1 MPLNRRVIMASLTAR
16 PHLHTTCLI
25 VYDWTPRS
33 WPGGPPSTPLWRT
46 RWWLQLLKSFP
57 PRMSV
62 PNFSERS
69 WPSSKRLRFLRCLRV
84 LQRRPTCSCYA
95 VMPFSG
101 TSISSPQFSLQCV
114 QRRLKVTMW
123 LVLNQRYFKR
133 GSGPSDKLIVW
144 QAHQWLSPDRKKSR
158 PARRRHP
165 RRRLLGLLCL
175 TGWALLHPQRR
186 GLSHRSRP
194 FQLAPEGP
202 VHDPSKEARSLAS
215 LLLLP
220 QPRNVDGSQVGARL
234 ANFAPHWRSL
244 LGNCRATGIIED
256 GVGIAFQQRPQLTHQ
271 SISFRTRNSRQD
283 LQQAVDALL
292 MKGAIERVTNVRS
305 LGFYSRLFLVPK
317 KTGDLRP
324 VIDLSTLNRHM
335 VVPHFKMETQVS
347 VRSAIRSQEWAVSI
361 DIRDAYLHVPMHQA
375 VRKYLRFVVNKKVYQ
390 FTCLPFGLATS
401 PREFTKLLR
410 PVVSLWRQQG
420 VKLHVYLDDCLIKAD
435 TPEEAQLHSQTTIKV
450 LQFLG
455 WIINFEKCDLTPSQ
469 DFQFIGMQFN
479 IRRFT
484 VAPLPKMLVK
494 VQSVHQH
501 WMANPNITARDLHRL
516 IGMLVFMALLV
527 RRGRLRL
534 RPVQWWAATAWCQRT
549 GNWSDR
555 IQVPQWVLSEVAWWS
570 SPAVLQGLPLA
581 ARETEVTLF
590 TDASSSGWGAQLGS
604 HSTQGQWSASQ
615 RLCHINVLEM
625 QAVIYAV
632 RDFLPH
638 LRYRVVRLMC
648 DNAVTVAYIKNEG
661 GTRSHTLMQMTIR
674 LLKWCDSKAIT
685 LVPVHLPGVRN
696 IQADSLSRV
705 GQTLTTEWTM
715 AMESLRPVFP
725 KWGEPQ
731 IDMFATFVNRR
742 LVKFVSP
749 YPDPRAEWT
758 DAMSMPWDK
767 ERGLLYVFPPFKM
780 VPQVLQKIAQSPGLQ
795 VILIAILQP
804 AASWFPEL
812 MDLAQE
818 DPVALFVEG
827 QDLLTQDVCM
837 GVGRD
842 RDSSLPAV
850 KSSRVETLRA
860 ILRAKGHSRE
870 AANMMS
876 RCLRESSQQVYESH
890 WSRFVAFC
898 RTKRW
903 QLFRVRSHHFS
914 TYMMHLFRDG
924 LLPSTIISH
933 RTSVASVLRH
943 WVYDPAA
950 DPHIKLLVR
959 AFRLQR
965 PVQRRI
971 MPKWDLHLVLLSL
984 MRPPFTSQ
992 SEDDGESSDDVIP
1005 LKWRTLKCLFL
1016 LALASARRRSYL
1028 HALSIAPGRCVFT
1041 RGNTHRQLVVS
1052 LLPEP
1057 GFLAKNQL
1065 PTQAPE
1071 WITVPGIAHLNP
1083 TEPERMLC
1091 PVRQLKLYIRDSE
1104 RIRGGRQRM
1113 FIHWNRSIGDIMRS
1127 HISRWIVETVKEAYT
1142 QADRQYD
1149 RVTAHEVRALSASW
1163 AYNCQVALP
1172 DILSAAFW
1180 RSSGVFQNSY
1190 LRDMAC
1196 IAEGMSTLGP
1206 VVVAQHVVDPGHL
1219 HPPP

>member
-1 MPLNRRVIMASLTAR
+1 MASSTAR
-16 PHLHTTCLI
+16 HQLHTTCLI
-25 VYDWTPRS
+25 VCAWTQRS
-33 WPGGPPSTPLWRT
+33 WPGGPPFTHLWRT
-46 RWWLQLLKSFP
+46 RWWLQSLKSFP

-69 WPSSKRLRFLRCLRV
+69 WPSYKRLRFLRCLRG
-84 LQRRPTCSCYA
+84 LRRRPTCSCCA
-95 VMPFSG
+95 VTPFSG
-101 TSISSPQFSLQCV
+101 TSISSPQFSPLCV
-114 QRRLKVTMW
+114 QRRLKVIMW

-158 PARRRHP
+158 PARSRHP

-175 TGWALLHPQRR
+175 TGWALLLPQRR
-186 GLSHRSRP
+186 GRSHRSRP

-202 VHDPSKEARSLAS
+202 VHGLSKEARSLAS
-215 LLLLP
+215 LLMLP
-220 QPRNVDGSQVGARL
+220 QPRNVDGFQVGARL
-234 ANFAPHWRSL
+234 ADFAPHWRSL
-244 LGNCRATGIIED
+244 LGNCWATGIVED

-335 VVPHFKMETQVS
+335 VVPHFKMETQGS

-410 PVVSLWRQQG
+410 PVVSLLRQQG
-420 VKLHVYLDDCLIKAD
+420 VKLHVYLDDWLIRAD
-435 TPEEAQLHSQTTIKV
+435 TPEEAQLHSQTIIKV

-455 WIINFEKCDLTPSQ
+455 WIINFEKSDLTPSQ

-479 IRRFT
+479 TRRFT
-484 VAPLPKMLVK
+484 VAPLPKMRIK
-494 VQSVHQH
+494 VQSVLQH

-516 IGMLVFMALLV
+516 LGMLVFMASLV

-632 RDFLPH
+632 RDFLPL
-638 LRYRVVRLMC
+638 LRYHVVRLMC
-648 DNAVTVAYIKNEG
+648 DNAVTVAYIKKEG
-661 GTRSHTLMQMTIR
+661 GTRSHTLMQMTIP

-715 AMESLRPVFP
+715 AMESLRPVFA

-731 IDMFATFVNRR
+731 IDMFATFANRR

-780 VPQVLQKIAQSPGLQ
+780 VPQVLQKIAQSPELQ
-795 VILIAILQP
+795 VILIALLQP

-812 MDLAQE
+812 MNLTQE
-818 DPVALFVEG
+818 DPVPLFVEG

-837 GVGRD
+837 GGGVTETRHFRPSNLHAWKLSGPFWEPRVIPGKLPTWCQDAYENLHNKCMNLIGQDSWRSVGRKNGKFFK
-842 RDSSLPAV
+842 LEV
-850 KSSRVETLRA
+850 
-860 ILRAKGHSRE
+860 
-870 AANMMS
+870 
-876 RCLRESSQQVYESH
+876 
-890 WSRFVAFC
+890 
-898 RTKRW
+898 
-903 QLFRVRSHHFS
+903 
-914 TYMMHLFRDG
+914 
-924 LLPSTIISH
+924 IISVPIWC
-933 RTSVASVLRH
+933 TSSGTIYYPRRLF
-943 WVYDPAA
+943 
-950 DPHIKLLVR
+950 HIARLWLLCY
-959 AFRLQR
+959 
-965 PVQRRI
+965 
-971 MPKWDLHLVLLSL
+971 
-984 MRPPFTSQ
+984 
-992 SEDDGESSDDVIP
+992 VIGC
-1005 LKWRTLKCLFL
+1005 T
-1016 LALASARRRSYL
+1016 
-1028 HALSIAPGRCVFT
+1028 I
-1041 RGNTHRQLVVS
+1041 RQ
-1052 LLPEP
+1052 
-1057 GFLAKNQL
+1057 
-1065 PTQAPE
+1065 PTQTSSYWSGLSGWNVRCNAESCPS
-1071 WITVPGIAHLNP
+1071 GI
-1083 TEPERMLC
+1083 
-1091 PVRQLKLYIRDSE
+1091 
-1104 RIRGGRQRM
+1104 
-1113 FIHWNRSIGDIMRS
+1113 FIWFYYH
-1127 HISRWIVETVKEAYT
+1127 
-1142 QADRQYD
+1142 
-1149 RVTAHEVRALSASW
+1149 
-1163 AYNCQVALP
+1163 
-1172 DILSAAFW
+1172 
-1180 RSSGVFQNSY
+1180 
-1190 LRDMAC
+1190 
-1196 IAEGMSTLGP
+1196 
-1206 VVVAQHVVDPGHL
+1206 
-1219 HPPP
+1219 

>member
-1 MPLNRRVIMASLTAR
+1 MASSTAR
-16 PHLHTTCLI
+16 HQLHTTCLI
-25 VYDWTPRS
+25 VCAWTQRS
-33 WPGGPPSTPLWRT
+33 WPGGPPFTHLWRT
-46 RWWLQLLKSFP
+46 RWWLQSLKSFP

-69 WPSSKRLRFLRCLRV
+69 WPSYKRLRFLRCLRG
-84 LQRRPTCSCYA
+84 LRRRPTCSCCA
-95 VMPFSG
+95 VTPFSG
-101 TSISSPQFSLQCV
+101 TSISSPQFSPPCV
-114 QRRLKVTMW
+114 QRRLKVIMW

-158 PARRRHP
+158 PARSRHP

-175 TGWALLHPQRR
+175 TGWALLLPQRR
-186 GLSHRSRP
+186 GRSHRSRP

-202 VHDPSKEARSLAS
+202 VHGLSKEARSLAS
-215 LLLLP
+215 LLMLP
-220 QPRNVDGSQVGARL
+220 QPRNVDGFQVGARL
-234 ANFAPHWRSL
+234 ADFAPHWRSL
-244 LGNCRATGIIED
+244 LGNCRATGIVED

-335 VVPHFKMETQVS
+335 VVPHFKMETQGS

-410 PVVSLWRQQG
+410 PVVSLLRQQG
-420 VKLHVYLDDCLIKAD
+420 VKLHVYLDDWLIRAD
-435 TPEEAQLHSQTTIKV
+435 TPEEAQLHSQTIIKV

-455 WIINFEKCDLTPSQ
+455 WIINFEKSDLTPSQ

-479 IRRFT
+479 TRRFT
-484 VAPLPKMLVK
+484 VAPLPKMRIK
-494 VQSVHQH
+494 VQSVLQH

-516 IGMLVFMALLV
+516 LGMLVFMASLV

-632 RDFLPH
+632 RDFLPL
-638 LRYRVVRLMC
+638 LRYHVVRLMC

-715 AMESLRPVFP
+715 AMESLRPVFA

-731 IDMFATFVNRR
+731 IDMFATFANRR

-780 VPQVLQKIAQSPGLQ
+780 VPQVLQKIAQSPELQ
-795 VILIAILQP
+795 VILIALLQP
-804 AASWFPEL
+804 AVSWFPEL
-812 MDLAQE
+812 MNLTQE
-818 DPVALFVEG
+818 DPVPLFVEG

-837 GVGRD
+837 GGGVTETRHFRPSNLHAWKLSGPFWEPRVIPGKLPTWCQDAYENLHNKCMNLIGQDSWRSVGRKNGKFFK
-842 RDSSLPAV
+842 LEV
-850 KSSRVETLRA
+850 
-860 ILRAKGHSRE
+860 
-870 AANMMS
+870 
-876 RCLRESSQQVYESH
+876 
-890 WSRFVAFC
+890 
-898 RTKRW
+898 
-903 QLFRVRSHHFS
+903 
-914 TYMMHLFRDG
+914 
-924 LLPSTIISH
+924 IISVPIWC
-933 RTSVASVLRH
+933 TSSGTIYYPRRLF
-943 WVYDPAA
+943 
-950 DPHIKLLVR
+950 HIARLWLLCY
-959 AFRLQR
+959 
-965 PVQRRI
+965 
-971 MPKWDLHLVLLSL
+971 
-984 MRPPFTSQ
+984 
-992 SEDDGESSDDVIP
+992 VIGY
-1005 LKWRTLKCLFL
+1005 T
-1016 LALASARRRSYL
+1016 
-1028 HALSIAPGRCVFT
+1028 I
-1041 RGNTHRQLVVS
+1041 RQ
-1052 LLPEP
+1052 
-1057 GFLAKNQL
+1057 
-1065 PTQAPE
+1065 PTQTSSYWSGLSGWNVRCNAESCPS
-1071 WITVPGIAHLNP
+1071 GI
-1083 TEPERMLC
+1083 
-1091 PVRQLKLYIRDSE
+1091 
-1104 RIRGGRQRM
+1104 
-1113 FIHWNRSIGDIMRS
+1113 FIWFYYH
-1127 HISRWIVETVKEAYT
+1127 
-1142 QADRQYD
+1142 
-1149 RVTAHEVRALSASW
+1149 
-1163 AYNCQVALP
+1163 
-1172 DILSAAFW
+1172 
-1180 RSSGVFQNSY
+1180 
-1190 LRDMAC
+1190 
-1196 IAEGMSTLGP
+1196 
-1206 VVVAQHVVDPGHL
+1206 
-1219 HPPP
+1219 

>member
-1 MPLNRRVIMASLTAR
+1 MASSTAR
-16 PHLHTTCLI
+16 PQLHTTCLI
-25 VYDWTPRS
+25 VCVWTPRS
-33 WPGGPPSTPLWRT
+33 WPGGPPFTHLWRT

-69 WPSSKRLRFLRCLRV
+69 WPSYKRLRFLRCLRG
-84 LQRRPTCSCYA
+84 LRRRPTCSCCA
-95 VMPFSG
+95 VTPFSG
-101 TSISSPQFSLQCV
+101 TSISSPQFSLPCV
-114 QRRLKVTMW
+114 QRRLKVIMW

-175 TGWALLHPQRR
+175 RGWALLLPQCR
-186 GLSHRSRP
+186 GRSHRSRP

-215 LLLLP
+215 LLMLP
-220 QPRNVDGSQVGARL
+220 QPRNVDGFQVGARL
-234 ANFAPHWRSL
+234 ADFAPHWRSL
-244 LGNCRATGIIED
+244 LGNCRATGIVED

-305 LGFYSRLFLVPK
+305 LGFFSRLFLVPK

-335 VVPHFKMETQVS
+335 VVPHFKMETQGS

-375 VRKYLRFVVNKKVYQ
+375 VHKYLRFVVNKKVYQ

-410 PVVSLWRQQG
+410 PVVSLLRQQG
-420 VKLHVYLDDCLIKAD
+420 VKLHVYLDDWLIRAD
-435 TPEEAQLHSQTTIKV
+435 TPEEAQLHSQTIIKV

-455 WIINFEKCDLTPSQ
+455 WIINFEKSDLTPSQ

-479 IRRFT
+479 TRRFT
-484 VAPLPKMLVK
+484 VAPLPKMRIK
-494 VQSVHQH
+494 VQSVLQH

-516 IGMLVFMALLV
+516 LGMLVFMASLV

-570 SPAVLQGLPLA
+570 SPAVLQHLPLA

-632 RDFLPH
+632 KDFLPL

-674 LLKWCDSKAIT
+674 LLKWCDSKAIM

-715 AMESLRPVFP
+715 AMESLRPVFA

-731 IDMFATFVNRR
+731 IDMFATFANRR

-758 DAMSMPWDK
+758 DANAHALGQGEGPLVCLPAIQDGSASSAEDRSITRARFLSHILSQVSWQVTWP
-767 ERGLLYVFPPFKM
+767 RLR
-780 VPQVLQKIAQSPGLQ
+780 PQVTCGAFCLQFLKWLHKSLGPKSLGLFWNAPYCFPSDALFTSPGIS
-795 VILIAILQP
+795 VNTIVT
-804 AASWFPEL
+804 S
-812 MDLAQE
+812 
-818 DPVALFVEG
+818 
-827 QDLLTQDVCM
+827 
-837 GVGRD
+837 R
-842 RDSSLPAV
+842 V
-850 KSSRVETLRA
+850 KSIVTSLN
-860 ILRAKGHSRE
+860 
-870 AANMMS
+870 AA
-876 RCLRESSQQVYESH
+876 
-890 WSRFVAFC
+890 
-898 RTKRW
+898 
-903 QLFRVRSHHFS
+903 
-914 TYMMHLFRDG
+914 
-924 LLPSTIISH
+924 
-933 RTSVASVLRH
+933 
-943 WVYDPAA
+943 
-950 DPHIKLLVR
+950 
-959 AFRLQR
+959 
-965 PVQRRI
+965 
-971 MPKWDLHLVLLSL
+971 PK
-984 MRPPFTSQ
+984 Q
-992 SEDDGESSDDVIP
+992 
-1005 LKWRTLKCLFL
+1005 
-1016 LALASARRRSYL
+1016 
-1028 HALSIAPGRCVFT
+1028 
-1041 RGNTHRQLVVS
+1041 
-1052 LLPEP
+1052 
-1057 GFLAKNQL
+1057 
-1065 PTQAPE
+1065 PT
-1071 WITVPGIAHLNP
+1071 N
-1083 TEPERMLC
+1083 
-1091 PVRQLKLYIRDSE
+1091 
-1104 RIRGGRQRM
+1104 
-1113 FIHWNRSIGDIMRS
+1113 
-1127 HISRWIVETVKEAYT
+1127 
-1142 QADRQYD
+1142 
-1149 RVTAHEVRALSASW
+1149 
-1163 AYNCQVALP
+1163 
-1172 DILSAAFW
+1172 
-1180 RSSGVFQNSY
+1180 
-1190 LRDMAC
+1190 
-1196 IAEGMSTLGP
+1196 
-1206 VVVAQHVVDPGHL
+1206 
-1219 HPPP
+1219 

>member
-1 MPLNRRVIMASLTAR
+1 MASLTTR
-16 PHLHTTCLI
+16 PHLHTACLI
-25 VYDWTPRS
+25 VYGWTPRS
-33 WPGGPPSTPLWRT
+33 WPGGPPSTHLWRT

-69 WPSSKRLRFLRCLRV
+69 WPSSKRLKFLLCLWV
-84 LQRRPTCSCYA
+84 LQRCPTCSCYV
-95 VMPFSG
+95 VMPSSG
-101 TSISSPQFSLQCV
+101 TSISSPQFSLQCE
-114 QRRLKVTMW
+114 QLRLKVTMW

-144 QAHQWLSPDRKKSR
+144 QAHQWLSPDRKKPR

-165 RRRLLGLLCL
+165 RRRLLGLPCL
-175 TGWALLHPQRR
+175 TGWAPLHPQRR
-186 GLSHRSRP
+186 GRSHRSRP

-234 ANFAPHWRSL
+234 ADFAPHWRSL
-244 LGNCRATGIIED
+244 LGNCRATGIVED

-335 VVPHFKMETQVS
+335 VVPHFKMETQGS

-401 PREFTKLLR
+401 PQEFTKLLR
-410 PVVSLWRQQG
+410 PVVSLLRQQG
-420 VKLHVYLDDCLIKAD
+420 VKLHVYLDDWLIRAD
-435 TPEEAQLHSQTTIKV
+435 TPEEAQLHAQTTIKV

-455 WIINFEKCDLTPSQ
+455 WIINFEKSDLTPSQ

-479 IRRFT
+479 TRRFT
-484 VAPLPKMLVK
+484 VAPLPKMQVK

-516 IGMLVFMALLV
+516 LGMLVFMASLI
-527 RRGRLRL
+527 RWGRLRL

-549 GNWSDR
+549 GNWSDG

-648 DNAVTVAYIKNEG
+648 DNVVTVAYIKNEG
-661 GTRSHTLMQMTIR
+661 GTRSHTLMQMTIW

-696 IQADSLSRV
+696 IQADSLSKV

-715 AMESLRPVFP
+715 AMESLRPVFA

-731 IDMFATFVNRR
+731 IDMFATCANRR

-749 YPDPRAEWT
+749 YPDPRAEWA

-767 ERGLLYVFPPFKM
+767 ERGLVYAFPSFKM
-780 VPQVLQKIAQSPGLQ
+780 VPQVLQKIAQSPGVQ
-795 VILIAILQP
+795 VILIALLQP

-818 DPVALFVEG
+818 NPVPLFVEG
-827 QDLLTQDVCM
+827 QNLLTQDVCM
-837 GVGRD
+837 GGGVTETRHFRPSNLHAWKLSGIFWEPRVIPGKLPTWCQDAYENLHNKCMNLIGQDSWRSVGRKD
-842 RDSSLPAV
+842 G
-850 KSSRVETLRA
+850 KFF
-860 ILRAKGHSRE
+860 
-870 AANMMS
+870 
-876 RCLRESSQQVYESH
+876 ESEV
-890 WSRFVAFC
+890 
-898 RTKRW
+898 
-903 QLFRVRSHHFS
+903 
-914 TYMMHLFRDG
+914 
-924 LLPSTIISH
+924 IISVPIWCTSSGTDYYPRH
-933 RTSVASVLRH
+933 FHIDPRLFHIARLWLLCYVIGCTIRQPTRTSSYWSGLSG
-943 WVYDPAA
+943 WN
-950 DPHIKLLVR
+950 VR
-959 AFRLQR
+959 CNA
-965 PVQRRI
+965 
-971 MPKWDLHLVLLSL
+971 
-984 MRPPFTSQ
+984 
-992 SEDDGESSDDVIP
+992 ESCPSGIFI
-1005 LKWRTLKCLFL
+1005 LF
-1016 LALASARRRSYL
+1016 YY
-1028 HALSIAPGRCVFT
+1028 H
-1041 RGNTHRQLVVS
+1041 
-1052 LLPEP
+1052 
-1057 GFLAKNQL
+1057 
-1065 PTQAPE
+1065 
-1071 WITVPGIAHLNP
+1071 
-1083 TEPERMLC
+1083 
-1091 PVRQLKLYIRDSE
+1091 
-1104 RIRGGRQRM
+1104 
-1113 FIHWNRSIGDIMRS
+1113 
-1127 HISRWIVETVKEAYT
+1127 
-1142 QADRQYD
+1142 
-1149 RVTAHEVRALSASW
+1149 
-1163 AYNCQVALP
+1163 
-1172 DILSAAFW
+1172 
-1180 RSSGVFQNSY
+1180 
-1190 LRDMAC
+1190 
-1196 IAEGMSTLGP
+1196 
-1206 VVVAQHVVDPGHL
+1206 
-1219 HPPP
+1219 

>member
-1 MPLNRRVIMASLTAR
+1 MASSTAR
-16 PHLHTTCLI
+16 HQLHTTCLI
-25 VYDWTPRS
+25 VCAWTQRS
-33 WPGGPPSTPLWRT
+33 WPGGPPFTHLWRT
-46 RWWLQLLKSFP
+46 RWWLQSLKSFP

-69 WPSSKRLRFLRCLRV
+69 WPSYKRLRFLRCLRG
-84 LQRRPTCSCYA
+84 LRRRPTCSCCA
-95 VMPFSG
+95 VTPFSG
-101 TSISSPQFSLQCV
+101 TSISSPQFSPPCV
-114 QRRLKVTMW
+114 QRRLKVIMW

-158 PARRRHP
+158 PARSRHP

-175 TGWALLHPQRR
+175 TGWALLLPQRR
-186 GLSHRSRP
+186 GRSHRSRP

-202 VHDPSKEARSLAS
+202 VHGLSKEARSLAS
-215 LLLLP
+215 LLMLP
-220 QPRNVDGSQVGARL
+220 QPRNVDGFQVGARL
-234 ANFAPHWRSL
+234 ADFVPHWRSL
-244 LGNCRATGIIED
+244 LGNCRATGIVED

-335 VVPHFKMETQVS
+335 VVPHFKMETQGS

-410 PVVSLWRQQG
+410 PVVSLLRQQG
-420 VKLHVYLDDCLIKAD
+420 VKLHVYLDDWLIRAD
-435 TPEEAQLHSQTTIKV
+435 TPEEAQLHSQTIIKV

-455 WIINFEKCDLTPSQ
+455 WIINFEKSDLTPSQ

-479 IRRFT
+479 TRRFT
-484 VAPLPKMLVK
+484 VAPLPKMRIK
-494 VQSVHQH
+494 VQSVLQH

-516 IGMLVFMALLV
+516 LGMLVFMASLV

-625 QAVIYAV
+625 QAVICAV
-632 RDFLPH
+632 RDFLPL
-638 LRYRVVRLMC
+638 LRYHVVRLMC
-648 DNAVTVAYIKNEG
+648 DNAVTVAHIKNEG

-715 AMESLRPVFP
+715 AMESLRPVFA

-731 IDMFATFVNRR
+731 IDMFATFANRR

-780 VPQVLQKIAQSPGLQ
+780 VPQVLQKIAQSPELQ
-795 VILIAILQP
+795 VILIALLQP

-812 MDLAQE
+812 MNLTQE
-818 DPVALFVEG
+818 DPVPLFVEG

-837 GVGRD
+837 RGGVTETRHFRPSNLHAWKLSGPFWEPRVIPGKLPTWCQDAYENLHNKCMNLIGQDSWRSVGRKNGKFFK
-842 RDSSLPAV
+842 LEV
-850 KSSRVETLRA
+850 
-860 ILRAKGHSRE
+860 
-870 AANMMS
+870 
-876 RCLRESSQQVYESH
+876 
-890 WSRFVAFC
+890 
-898 RTKRW
+898 
-903 QLFRVRSHHFS
+903 
-914 TYMMHLFRDG
+914 
-924 LLPSTIISH
+924 IISVPIWC
-933 RTSVASVLRH
+933 TSSGTIYYPRRLF
-943 WVYDPAA
+943 
-950 DPHIKLLVR
+950 HIARLWLLCY
-959 AFRLQR
+959 
-965 PVQRRI
+965 
-971 MPKWDLHLVLLSL
+971 
-984 MRPPFTSQ
+984 
-992 SEDDGESSDDVIP
+992 VIGC
-1005 LKWRTLKCLFL
+1005 T
-1016 LALASARRRSYL
+1016 
-1028 HALSIAPGRCVFT
+1028 I
-1041 RGNTHRQLVVS
+1041 RQ
-1052 LLPEP
+1052 
-1057 GFLAKNQL
+1057 
-1065 PTQAPE
+1065 PTQTSSYWSGLSGWNVRCNAESCPS
-1071 WITVPGIAHLNP
+1071 GI
-1083 TEPERMLC
+1083 
-1091 PVRQLKLYIRDSE
+1091 
-1104 RIRGGRQRM
+1104 
-1113 FIHWNRSIGDIMRS
+1113 FIWFYYH
-1127 HISRWIVETVKEAYT
+1127 
-1142 QADRQYD
+1142 
-1149 RVTAHEVRALSASW
+1149 
-1163 AYNCQVALP
+1163 
-1172 DILSAAFW
+1172 
-1180 RSSGVFQNSY
+1180 
-1190 LRDMAC
+1190 
-1196 IAEGMSTLGP
+1196 
-1206 VVVAQHVVDPGHL
+1206 
-1219 HPPP
+1219 

>member
-1 MPLNRRVIMASLTAR
+1 MASSTAR
-16 PHLHTTCLI
+16 HQLHTTCLI
-25 VYDWTPRS
+25 VCAWTQRS
-33 WPGGPPSTPLWRT
+33 WPGGPPFTHLWRT
-46 RWWLQLLKSFP
+46 RWWLQSLKSFP

-69 WPSSKRLRFLRCLRV
+69 WPSYKRLRFLRCLRG
-84 LQRRPTCSCYA
+84 LRRRPTCSCCA
-95 VMPFSG
+95 VTPFSG
-101 TSISSPQFSLQCV
+101 TSISSPQFSPPCV
-114 QRRLKVTMW
+114 QRRLKVIMW

-158 PARRRHP
+158 PARSRHP

-175 TGWALLHPQRR
+175 TGWALLLPQRR
-186 GLSHRSRP
+186 GRSHRSRP

-202 VHDPSKEARSLAS
+202 VHGLSKEARSLAS
-215 LLLLP
+215 LLMLP
-220 QPRNVDGSQVGARL
+220 QPRNVDGFQVGARL
-234 ANFAPHWRSL
+234 ADFAPHWRSL
-244 LGNCRATGIIED
+244 LGNCRATGIVED

-335 VVPHFKMETQVS
+335 VVPHFKMETQGS

-410 PVVSLWRQQG
+410 PVVSLLRQQG
-420 VKLHVYLDDCLIKAD
+420 VKLHVYLDDWLIRAD
-435 TPEEAQLHSQTTIKV
+435 TPEEAQLHSQTIIKV

-455 WIINFEKCDLTPSQ
+455 WIINFEKSDLTPSQ

-479 IRRFT
+479 TRRFT
-484 VAPLPKMLVK
+484 VAPLPKMRIK
-494 VQSVHQH
+494 VQSVLQH

-516 IGMLVFMALLV
+516 LGMLVFMASLV

-625 QAVIYAV
+625 QAVICAV
-632 RDFLPH
+632 RDFLPL
-638 LRYRVVRLMC
+638 LRYHVVRLMC
-648 DNAVTVAYIKNEG
+648 DNAVTVEYIKNEG

-715 AMESLRPVFP
+715 AMESLRPVFA

-731 IDMFATFVNRR
+731 IDMFATFANRR

-758 DAMSMPWDK
+758 DAMSMPLDK

-780 VPQVLQKIAQSPGLQ
+780 VPQVLQKIAQSPELQ
-795 VILIAILQP
+795 VILIALLQP

-812 MDLAQE
+812 MNLTQE
-818 DPVALFVEG
+818 DPVPLFVEG

-837 GVGRD
+837 GGGVTETRHFRPSNLHAWKLSGPFWEPRVIPGKLPTWCQDAYENLHNKCMNLIGQDSWRSVGRKNGKFFK
-842 RDSSLPAV
+842 LEV
-850 KSSRVETLRA
+850 
-860 ILRAKGHSRE
+860 
-870 AANMMS
+870 
-876 RCLRESSQQVYESH
+876 
-890 WSRFVAFC
+890 
-898 RTKRW
+898 
-903 QLFRVRSHHFS
+903 
-914 TYMMHLFRDG
+914 
-924 LLPSTIISH
+924 IISVPIWC
-933 RTSVASVLRH
+933 TSSGTIYYPRRLF
-943 WVYDPAA
+943 
-950 DPHIKLLVR
+950 HIARLWLLCY
-959 AFRLQR
+959 
-965 PVQRRI
+965 
-971 MPKWDLHLVLLSL
+971 
-984 MRPPFTSQ
+984 
-992 SEDDGESSDDVIP
+992 VIGC
-1005 LKWRTLKCLFL
+1005 T
-1016 LALASARRRSYL
+1016 
-1028 HALSIAPGRCVFT
+1028 I
-1041 RGNTHRQLVVS
+1041 RQ
-1052 LLPEP
+1052 
-1057 GFLAKNQL
+1057 
-1065 PTQAPE
+1065 PTQTSSYWSGLSGWNVRCNAESCPS
-1071 WITVPGIAHLNP
+1071 GI
-1083 TEPERMLC
+1083 
-1091 PVRQLKLYIRDSE
+1091 
-1104 RIRGGRQRM
+1104 
-1113 FIHWNRSIGDIMRS
+1113 FIWFYYH
-1127 HISRWIVETVKEAYT
+1127 
-1142 QADRQYD
+1142 
-1149 RVTAHEVRALSASW
+1149 
-1163 AYNCQVALP
+1163 
-1172 DILSAAFW
+1172 
-1180 RSSGVFQNSY
+1180 
-1190 LRDMAC
+1190 
-1196 IAEGMSTLGP
+1196 
-1206 VVVAQHVVDPGHL
+1206 
-1219 HPPP
+1219 

>member
-1 MPLNRRVIMASLTAR
+1 MASSTAR
-16 PHLHTTCLI
+16 HQLHTTCLI
-25 VYDWTPRS
+25 VCAWTQRS
-33 WPGGPPSTPLWRT
+33 WPGGPPFTHLWRT
-46 RWWLQLLKSFP
+46 QWWLQSLKSFP

-69 WPSSKRLRFLRCLRV
+69 WPSYKRLRFLRCLRG
-84 LQRRPTCSCYA
+84 LRRRPTCSCCA
-95 VMPFSG
+95 VTPFSG
-101 TSISSPQFSLQCV
+101 TSISSPQFSPPCV
-114 QRRLKVTMW
+114 QRRLKVIMW

-158 PARRRHP
+158 PARSRHP

-175 TGWALLHPQRR
+175 TGWALLLPQRR
-186 GLSHRSRP
+186 GRSHRSRP

-202 VHDPSKEARSLAS
+202 VHGLSKEARSLAS
-215 LLLLP
+215 LLMLP
-220 QPRNVDGSQVGARL
+220 QPRNVDGFQVGARL
-234 ANFAPHWRSL
+234 ADFAPHWRSL
-244 LGNCRATGIIED
+244 LGNCRATGIVED

-335 VVPHFKMETQVS
+335 VVPHFKMETQGS

-410 PVVSLWRQQG
+410 PVVSLLRQQG
-420 VKLHVYLDDCLIKAD
+420 VKLHVYLDDWLIRAD
-435 TPEEAQLHSQTTIKV
+435 TPEEAQLHSQTIIKV

-455 WIINFEKCDLTPSQ
+455 WIINFEKSDLTPSQ

-479 IRRFT
+479 TRRFT
-484 VAPLPKMLVK
+484 VAPLPKMRIK
-494 VQSVHQH
+494 VQSVLQH
-501 WMANPNITARDLHRL
+501 WMANPKYNCQRSAQASRHVGVHGLAGSTRTAPSSSSPMVGRYSMVPEDRE
-516 IGMLVFMALLV
+516 LV
-527 RRGRLRL
+527 RPDSSSTVGSVRGGMVVI
-534 RPVQWWAATAWCQRT
+534 P
-549 GNWSDR
+549 
-555 IQVPQWVLSEVAWWS
+555 S
-570 SPAVLQGLPLA
+570 SPARSTPRRQGDGSDSLHRCVQFGLGSPVRLTLDTGTVVSISTIVPHKRSRDAGCHLCCERLPTSSEVPCGETDVRQRSDGGVHQERGGHEVA
-581 ARETEVTLF
+581 HFDADDHSTAQVVRQQGDYVGSRPSARSTQYPGGFPVQSRPDSDHGVDDGHGESTTSVCQVGRT
-590 TDASSSGWGAQLGS
+590 TDRYVCDIRQQTTRQVRFAISGPQGGVDRCHVHALGQGEGPLVCLPAIQDGSASSAEDRSITRTAGDTDRSTATGS
-604 HSTQGQWSASQ
+604 IMVSRADEPNPRRPGSP
-615 RLCHINVLEM
+615 
-625 QAVIYAV
+625 V
-632 RDFLPH
+632 RGRSRPAH
-638 LRYRVVRLMC
+638 TRRVHGR
-648 DNAVTVAYIKNEG
+648 
-661 GTRSHTLMQMTIR
+661 
-674 LLKWCDSKAIT
+674 
-685 LVPVHLPGVRN
+685 
-696 IQADSLSRV
+696 
-705 GQTLTTEWTM
+705 
-715 AMESLRPVFP
+715 
-725 KWGEPQ
+725 
-731 IDMFATFVNRR
+731 
-742 LVKFVSP
+742 
-749 YPDPRAEWT
+749 
-758 DAMSMPWDK
+758 
-767 ERGLLYVFPPFKM
+767 
-780 VPQVLQKIAQSPGLQ
+780 
-795 VILIAILQP
+795 
-804 AASWFPEL
+804 
-812 MDLAQE
+812 
-818 DPVALFVEG
+818 
-827 QDLLTQDVCM
+827 
-837 GVGRD
+837 GRD
-842 RDSSLPAV
+842 RNSSLPAV

-898 RTKRW
+898 RTKKW
-903 QLFRVRSHHFS
+903 QVFQVRSHHFS
-914 TYMMHLFRDG
+914 TYMMHLFRDD

-950 DPHIKLLVR
+950 DPNIKLLVR
-959 AFRLQR
+959 AFRLER

-1005 LKWRTLKCLFL
+1005 LNWRTLKCLFL

-1028 HALSIAPGRCVFT
+1028 HALSIAPGRCVFA
-1041 RGNTHRQLVVS
+1041 RGNTQRQLVVS

-1083 TEPERMLC
+1083 AEPERMLC

-1104 RIRGGRQRM
+1104 SIRGGRQRM
-1113 FIHWNRSIGDIMRS
+1113 FLHWNRSIRDIMRS

-1142 QADRQYD
+1142 QADRQFD

-1172 DILSAAFW
+1172 DILAAAFW

-1196 IAEGMSTLGP
+1196 VAEGMSTLGP

>member
-1 MPLNRRVIMASLTAR
+1 MPLNRQVIVASSTAR
-16 PHLHTTCLI
+16 PQLHTTCLI
-25 VYDWTPRS
+25 VYVWTPRS
-33 WPGGPPSTPLWRT
+33 WPGGPPFTHLWRT

-69 WPSSKRLRFLRCLRV
+69 WPSYKRLRFLRCLRV
-84 LQRRPTCSCYA
+84 LQRCPTCSCCA
-95 VMPFSG
+95 VTPFSG

-114 QRRLKVTMW
+114 QCHLKVIMW

-133 GSGPSDKLIVW
+133 GSEPSDKLIVW

-158 PARRRHP
+158 PARRRNP

-186 GLSHRSRP
+186 GRSHRSRP
-194 FQLAPEGP
+194 FQLVPEGP

-215 LLLLP
+215 LPMLP
-220 QPRNVDGSQVGARL
+220 QPRNVDGFQVGARL
-234 ANFAPHWRSL
+234 ADFAPHWRSL
-244 LGNCRATGIIED
+244 LGNCRATGIVED

-305 LGFYSRLFLVPK
+305 LGIYSRLFLVPK

-335 VVPHFKMETQVS
+335 VVPHFKMETQGS

-410 PVVSLWRQQG
+410 PVVSLLRQQG
-420 VKLHVYLDDCLIKAD
+420 VKLHVYLDDWLIRAD

-455 WIINFEKCDLTPSQ
+455 WIINFEKSDLTPSQ

-479 IRRFT
+479 TRRFT
-484 VAPLPKMLVK
+484 VAPLPKMRIK
-494 VQSVHQH
+494 VQSVLQH

-516 IGMLVFMALLV
+516 LGMLVFMASLV

-570 SPAVLQGLPLA
+570 YPAVLQGLPLA

-590 TDASSSGWGAQLGS
+590 TDASRSGWGARLGS

-696 IQADSLSRV
+696 IQVDSLSRV

-715 AMESLRPVFP
+715 AMESLRPVFA

-731 IDMFATFVNRR
+731 IDMFATFANRR

-749 YPDPRAEWT
+749 YLDPRAEWT

-780 VPQVLQKIAQSPGLQ
+780 VPQVLQKIAQSPELQ
-795 VILIAILQP
+795 VILIALLQP
-804 AASWFPEL
+804 TASWFPEL
-812 MDLAQE
+812 MDLTQE
-818 DPVALFVEG
+818 DPVPLFVEG

-837 GVGRD
+837 GGGVTETCHFRPSNLHAWKLSGPFWEPRVIPGELPTWCQDAYENLHNKCMNLIGQDSWRSVGRKD
-842 RDSSLPAV
+842 GEFFKSEVIMSVPIWCTSSGTIYYP
-850 KSSRVETLRA
+850 RR
-860 ILRAKGHSRE
+860 
-870 AANMMS
+870 
-876 RCLRESSQQVYESH
+876 
-890 WSRFVAFC
+890 
-898 RTKRW
+898 
-903 QLFRVRSHHFS
+903 LFHIAR
-914 TYMMHLFRDG
+914 LW
-924 LLPSTIISH
+924 LLCYVIGCTIRQPT
-933 RTSVASVLRH
+933 RTSSYWSGLSG
-943 WVYDPAA
+943 WN
-950 DPHIKLLVR
+950 VR
-959 AFRLQR
+959 CNA
-965 PVQRRI
+965 
-971 MPKWDLHLVLLSL
+971 
-984 MRPPFTSQ
+984 
-992 SEDDGESSDDVIP
+992 ESCPS
-1005 LKWRTLKCLFL
+1005 
-1016 LALASARRRSYL
+1016 
-1028 HALSIAPGRCVFT
+1028 
-1041 RGNTHRQLVVS
+1041 
-1052 LLPEP
+1052 
-1057 GFLAKNQL
+1057 
-1065 PTQAPE
+1065 
-1071 WITVPGIAHLNP
+1071 GI
-1083 TEPERMLC
+1083 
-1091 PVRQLKLYIRDSE
+1091 
-1104 RIRGGRQRM
+1104 
-1113 FIHWNRSIGDIMRS
+1113 FIWFYYH
-1127 HISRWIVETVKEAYT
+1127 
-1142 QADRQYD
+1142 
-1149 RVTAHEVRALSASW
+1149 
-1163 AYNCQVALP
+1163 
-1172 DILSAAFW
+1172 
-1180 RSSGVFQNSY
+1180 
-1190 LRDMAC
+1190 
-1196 IAEGMSTLGP
+1196 
-1206 VVVAQHVVDPGHL
+1206 
-1219 HPPP
+1219 

>member
-1 MPLNRRVIMASLTAR
+1 MASSTAR
-16 PHLHTTCLI
+16 HQLHTTCLI
-25 VYDWTPRS
+25 VCAWTQRS
-33 WPGGPPSTPLWRT
+33 WPGGPPFTHLWRT
-46 RWWLQLLKSFP
+46 RWWLQSLKSFP

-69 WPSSKRLRFLRCLRV
+69 WPSYKRLRFLRCLRG
-84 LQRRPTCSCYA
+84 LRRRPTCSCCA
-95 VMPFSG
+95 VTLFSG
-101 TSISSPQFSLQCV
+101 TSISSPQFSPPCV
-114 QRRLKVTMW
+114 QRRLKVIMW

-158 PARRRHP
+158 PARSRHP

-175 TGWALLHPQRR
+175 TGWALLLPQRR
-186 GLSHRSRP
+186 GRSHRSRL

-202 VHDPSKEARSLAS
+202 VHGLSKEARSLAS
-215 LLLLP
+215 LLMLP
-220 QPRNVDGSQVGARL
+220 QPRNVDGFQVGARL
-234 ANFAPHWRSL
+234 ADFAPHWRSL
-244 LGNCRATGIIED
+244 LGNCRATGIVED

-335 VVPHFKMETQVS
+335 VVPHFKMETQGS

-410 PVVSLWRQQG
+410 PVVSLLRQQG
-420 VKLHVYLDDCLIKAD
+420 VKLHVYLDDWLIRAD
-435 TPEEAQLHSQTTIKV
+435 TPEEAQLHSQTIIKV

-455 WIINFEKCDLTPSQ
+455 WIINFEKSDLTPSQ

-479 IRRFT
+479 TRRFT
-484 VAPLPKMLVK
+484 VAPLPKMRIK
-494 VQSVHQH
+494 VQSVLQH

-516 IGMLVFMALLV
+516 LGMLVFMASLV

-632 RDFLPH
+632 RDFLPL
-638 LRYRVVRLMC
+638 LRYHVVRLMC

-715 AMESLRPVFP
+715 AMESLRPVFA

-731 IDMFATFVNRR
+731 IDMFATFANRR

-780 VPQVLQKIAQSPGLQ
+780 VPQVLQKIAQSPELQ
-795 VILIAILQP
+795 VILIALLQP
-804 AASWFPEL
+804 AVSWFPEL
-812 MDLAQE
+812 MNLTQE
-818 DPVALFVEG
+818 DPVPLFVEG

-837 GVGRD
+837 GGGVTETRHFRPSNLHAWKLSGPFWEPRVIPGKLPTWCQDAYENLHNKCMNLIGQDSWRSVGRKNGKFFK
-842 RDSSLPAV
+842 LEV
-850 KSSRVETLRA
+850 
-860 ILRAKGHSRE
+860 
-870 AANMMS
+870 
-876 RCLRESSQQVYESH
+876 
-890 WSRFVAFC
+890 
-898 RTKRW
+898 
-903 QLFRVRSHHFS
+903 
-914 TYMMHLFRDG
+914 
-924 LLPSTIISH
+924 IISVPIWC
-933 RTSVASVLRH
+933 TSSGTIYYPRRLF
-943 WVYDPAA
+943 
-950 DPHIKLLVR
+950 HIARLWLLCY
-959 AFRLQR
+959 
-965 PVQRRI
+965 
-971 MPKWDLHLVLLSL
+971 
-984 MRPPFTSQ
+984 
-992 SEDDGESSDDVIP
+992 VIGY
-1005 LKWRTLKCLFL
+1005 T
-1016 LALASARRRSYL
+1016 
-1028 HALSIAPGRCVFT
+1028 I
-1041 RGNTHRQLVVS
+1041 RQ
-1052 LLPEP
+1052 
-1057 GFLAKNQL
+1057 
-1065 PTQAPE
+1065 PTQTSSYWSGLSGWNVRCNAESCPS
-1071 WITVPGIAHLNP
+1071 GI
-1083 TEPERMLC
+1083 
-1091 PVRQLKLYIRDSE
+1091 
-1104 RIRGGRQRM
+1104 
-1113 FIHWNRSIGDIMRS
+1113 FIWFYYH
-1127 HISRWIVETVKEAYT
+1127 
-1142 QADRQYD
+1142 
-1149 RVTAHEVRALSASW
+1149 
-1163 AYNCQVALP
+1163 
-1172 DILSAAFW
+1172 
-1180 RSSGVFQNSY
+1180 
-1190 LRDMAC
+1190 
-1196 IAEGMSTLGP
+1196 
-1206 VVVAQHVVDPGHL
+1206 
-1219 HPPP
+1219 